1 MRLRHGLHES
11 ETIRIVACPEV
22 RAPDLRFPKDE
33 PICRFSFADLVL
45 NQLIGAGGMGKVY
58 RAVHKATG
66 QDVAVKFLR
75 KELQDSPPIV
85 ERFLAEA
92 AVVKRLQH
100 PGIVRV
106 NGIGQTKAGVWFIVM
121 DLIEGKNLADRIS
134 AGVPAVDDAVSWTTQ
149 VAEALHV
156 VHEAGIVH
164 CDLKPANVL
173 VNSDGRVV
181 ITDFGLARTTISASG
196 SENTIA
202 GSAPWM
208 SPEQIDPVFGTIDHR
223 TDIYGLGALLY
234 PLLTGLPP
242 FRASR
247 IPDVLAQIVSEPPI
261 APSQFRSEIP
271 PDLEALCMQCLIKS
285 PAQRNASAAE
295 FLRAIRACAEIQRR
309 NSDDTANMI

>member
-202 GSAPWM
+202 
-208 SPEQIDPVFGTIDHR
+208 
-223 TDIYGLGALLY
+223 
-234 PLLTGLPP
+234 
-242 FRASR
+242 
-247 IPDVLAQIVSEPPI
+247 
-261 APSQFRSEIP
+261 
-271 PDLEALCMQCLIKS
+271 
-285 PAQRNASAAE
+285 
-295 FLRAIRACAEIQRR
+295 
-309 NSDDTANMI
+309 